1 MYAHT
6 QQIYEEDCGIAV
18 ALTIAKQLKRNIN
31 LTAQYIKQLNIDENW
46 VSLYDLKKLLA
57 LFGIFMEAY
66 EVDNFKELLNKKF
79 PMIIR
84 TGKADSAHYVV
95 IHNYSENEFI
105 ISDPAEPNIKRISY
119 ADLKKHFSG
128 YALIIESTE
137 KQQRL
142 NKKNSQDIILK
153 EIIKNST
160 NKYQK
165 TFLYLINFLVMI
177 APLLIT
183 SEINK
188 LSLHVNNLVIFGLIF
203 VISLL
208 SYVVILFINAR
219 LRLKISNNVVG
230 NILIKSHDSEL
241 KNFGVERT
249 DDDISNYFWNIFNAG
264 NGLVNKYFIQYDIC
278 YAITLFILVGLI
290 DIRSAL
296 ILLLGAGLTVL
307 LLVIPIQKLIK
318 INKRIV
324 ESSGKWTDAFLKTLK
339 GNVDIYAYNK
349 ENEVQ
354 NFYKNK
360 TLNYFKHLK
369 NITDQS
375 TKITSIVDLSIFITI
390 AISILLSKNSIIQGT
405 NTVYMMF
412 IAFQGLNTLIND
424 YIGYI
429 SGKSEIDFII
439 SRVAWDNTPKT
450 NNDYIGSINHIES
463 KNLIINI
470 PNGNKIKYP
479 DMVFDSGKTYLIIG
493 ENGVGKSTFVKLLL
507 GINKTFSGDV
517 SINNTNFLDKTFIK
531 KMSYYANDLSVFNG
545 TISSNILLSNFDDT
559 PSKDFNIKKW
569 NFKID
574 ERKIIHNDNISSG
587 QKQKV
592 LLLRALNKDAD
603 VYIFDEPLTNLDEE
617 SKLIFLKSIN
627 TLKKLGKIILV
638 ISHEKPNY
646 NFDKVYKLIGNKNE
660 NKKENIINN

>member
-31 LTAQYIKQLNIDENW
+31 VTSQYIKQLNIAENW

-57 LFGIFMEAY
+57 LFGIFMDAY
-66 EVDNFKELLNKKF
+66 EVDNFKELLDKKF

-105 ISDPAEPNIKRISY
+105 ISDPAESNITRINY
-119 ADLKKHFSG
+119 ADLKKRFSG
-128 YALIIESTE
+128 YALIIESTG
-137 KQQRL
+137 KQQLL
-142 NKKNSQDIILK
+142 NKNSSQDIILK

-165 TFLYLINFLVMI
+165 TFLYFINFLVMV

-183 SEINK
+183 YEINK
-188 LSLHVNNLVIFGLIF
+188 LNLNINNLVKFGLIF
-203 VISLL
+203 IISLL

-249 DDDISNYFWNIFNAG
+249 NDDISNYFWNIFNAG

-290 DIRSAL
+290 DIKSAVV
-296 ILLLGAGLTVL
+296 LLLGTGLTVIL
-307 LLVIPIQKLIK
+307 LIIPIKTLIK
-318 INKRIV
+318 INKKTV

-339 GNVDIYAYNK
+339 GNVDIYVYNK
-349 ENEVQ
+349 ENEVK

-360 TLNYFKHLK
+360 TLNYFRYLR

-375 TKITSIVDLSIFITI
+375 TKITSIVDLAIFITI
-390 AISILLSKNSIIQGT
+390 AISIILSKNSIIQGT

-412 IAFQGLNTLIND
+412 IAFQGLNTLISD
-424 YIGYI
+424 YIGYV

-439 SRVAWDNTPKT
+439 SRVAWNTTTKT
-450 NNDYIGSINHIES
+450 NNDYIGTINHIES

-470 PNGNKIKYP
+470 PNGSKIKYP
-479 DMVFDSGKTYLIIG
+479 DMIFDSGKTYLIIG

-517 SINNTNFLDKTFIK
+517 SINNVNLLDKTFIN

-545 TISSNILLSNFDDT
+545 TISSNIIISNFDDK
-559 PSKDFNIKKW
+559 PYKDFNIKKW
-569 NFKID
+569 DFKID
-574 ERKIIHNDNISSG
+574 ERKVIHNDNISSG

-617 SKLIFLKSIN
+617 SKLIFLRSVN
-627 TLKKLGKIILV
+627 TLKKSGKIVLV

-646 NFDKVYKLIGNKNE
+646 NFDKVYKLIGNENE